1 MSRWDDPAKFRDVIV
16 ALAAVDQSLRT
27 EAGPGESEEEVTHG
41 GDRPRQTCAPPP
53 LDGVRGTR
61 RSVFEVFRRRATR
74 DVTFTDVTLTAANER
89 SLSDALTQQ
98 LVRDEAGRLVM
109 PTLRYA
115 WPCLLY
121 TSPSPRDATLSRM
134 PSSA

>member
-16 ALAAVDQSLRT
+16 ALAAVAQSLRT

-41 GDRPRQTCAPPP
+41 GARPRQTCAPPP

-98 LVRDEAGRLVM
+98 LVRQMEQTIQIPLPEMAQ
-109 PTLRYA
+109 
-115 WPCLLY
+115 
-121 TSPSPRDATLSRM
+121 
-134 PSSA
+134 